1 MDFSAQAQILF
12 PSIYNIFTKKTIPP
26 PTKSKQQFT
35 KEEMEKEK

>member
-12 PSIYNIFTKKTIPP
+12 PSIYNIFTKTIPP